1 MEYFVTHC
9 QILLEEHGGLLFTL
23 FLGGLMGS
31 ATHCV
36 GMCGP
41 FVVAQTAH
49 LPTSGTALAP
59 ARGFALIPY
68 HLGRMTT
75 YMALGILAAS
85 ISGLVFSVPIQR
97 GIAFVL
103 LCFAGLLFF
112 FSAVPS
118 VKARVVLPFW
128 HKGLARLG
136 QLIGRF
142 ATPFFKGAT
151 PLHRYALGLTLGFLP
166 CGLLAAALMAVAATA
181 NPLSAAFGMAAFCVG
196 TVPALVLSGIGGRYA
211 LRHLP
216 FRFETLAQGV
226 MVFNGLS
233 LFAIAG
239 GMMLP

>member
-49 LPTSGTALAP
+49 LPTGGTIMQR

-75 YMALGILAAS
+75 YVALGVMAAS
-85 ISGLVFSVPIQR
+85 LSGLVFSVPIQR

-103 LCFAGLLFF
+103 LCLAGLLFLL
-112 FSAVPS
+112 SAVPS
-118 VKARVVLPFW
+118 LKAKAVMPFW
-128 HKGLARLG
+128 HKGVARFG
-136 QLIGRF
+136 QKVGRI
-142 ATPFFKGAT
+142 AKPFFKGAT
-151 PLHRYALGLTLGFLP
+151 PLHRYALGITLGFLP

-181 NPLSAAFGMAAFCVG
+181 NPLSAAAGMAAFCVG
-196 TVPALVLSGIGGRYA
+196 TMPALFLSGIGGRFA
-211 LRHLP
+211 LRRLP
-216 FRFETLAQGV
+216 VQFETLAQGV

-239 GMMLP
+239 GVMLP

>member
-9 QILLEEHGGLLFTL
+9 QVVLAEHGGLLFTL

-41 FVVAQTAH
+41 FVVAQTTH
-49 LPTSGTALAP
+49 LPAGGTLMQR

-75 YMALGILAAS
+75 YMALGIIAAS
-85 ISGLVFSVPIQR
+85 LSGLVFSVPIQR

-103 LCFAGLLFF
+103 LCLAGLLFL

-118 VKARVVLPFW
+118 LKAKAVMPFW
-128 HKGLARLG
+128 HKSISRFG
-136 QLIGRF
+136 QKIGRI
-142 ATPFFKGAT
+142 AKPFFLGAT

-181 NPLSAAFGMAAFCVG
+181 NPLSAAAGMMAFCAG
-196 TVPALVLSGIGGRYA
+196 TVPALFLSGIGGRFA
-211 LRHLP
+211 LRRLP